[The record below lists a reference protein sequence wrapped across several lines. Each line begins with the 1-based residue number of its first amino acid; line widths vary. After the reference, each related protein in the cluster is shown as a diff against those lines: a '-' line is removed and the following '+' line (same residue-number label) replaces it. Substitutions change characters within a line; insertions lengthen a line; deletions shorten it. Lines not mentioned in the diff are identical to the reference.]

1 MIKHLINRPIAVS
14 MCLIAVVTVALVSLH
29 LIPVS
34 LMPDIDIPQITIQVA
49 WPGAPVREVDSRVL
63 RPLRNQLMQ
72 VGSLDDIR
80 SEAKTDAG
88 SIYMSFEP
96 GSDIDLIFIEVNE
109 KIDRAMASMPEGVD
123 RPKVLKARAT
133 DIPAFYLDLSLKDES
148 ARSRDSLPQAGVA
161 FTQLGDFARNI
172 VVKRIEQ
179 LPQTAMV
186 DISGVVTGELLCIP
200 DYRKMEVMGVTPD
213 ILEKA
218 IRNGNANLGVLSIA
232 EGLYR
237 YNIYFDNQIATKED
251 IENLVINHEGRLYR
265 FRDLCQVIER
275 PARRKGLVRNGRDN
289 AVSLA
294 VIKQNDAQMKD
305 LQESIGHLVED
316 LEKNYPNIRFEL
328 TRDQTQ
334 LLSYSIRNLESNL
347 LLGAILAC
355 LVLFLFMRNV
365 RLPFLII
372 ITVPL
377 SLILTLLSFHLIGIT
392 LNIISLSGL
401 ILGVGMMVDNSII
414 VIDNISQK
422 WKRTADLQDAISLA
436 VADVFTPMLSSV
448 LTTCSVFVPLIF
460 LSGTAGALFFDQAMA
475 VTIGLFAS
483 LLVSVLVIPVY
494 FYLFFR
500 RKTAVEPTRFFGREI
515 HTLGLLRPYEKIF
528 NWVFR
533 HAGLVL
539 CGLLLCLLLSWPL
552 FKEVDKSSMPYIEY
566 EDALMTIDWNS
577 GITVEENDRRCDEL
591 LSLVRPLLTTSTTM
605 IGVQDF
611 LLSHTPEITASEAVI
626 YLRAN
631 SSEDLLKAEARLEH
645 YMAEHYPR
653 AAAAFS
659 VSGNIFDMIFSG
671 DEPDLVVQLQARGG
685 GQLTVDE
692 ARRFLDTLSARF
704 PGLYVP
710 PVVAEDNIRYEV
722 NLENMAYYGLT
733 YGSISSRLQEKVNS
747 RDMYSI
753 SRGGYQLP
761 VTLGEGRLQSE
772 ELLRTTIKAS
782 DGVEIPLSYM
792 IRDSKGE
799 DFKKLYSGRG
809 GDYYPVRLHLKAR
822 EARAVMDFVDE
833 YVRAGNDYDVSYAG
847 EYFSS
852 RRLIRELLM
861 VLLVAVGLLFFI
873 LAAQFESLVQP
884 LIILSEIIVDLFFVL
899 LGLWLL
905 GESVNLMSLI
915 GMVVMSGII
924 INDSILKVDTINR
937 NRRRGQPLLRAIMN
951 AGHSRL
957 TPIVMT
963 TLTTVLAIA
972 PFLYRADM
980 GSALQFPLSLTIII
994 GMTFGTMV
1002 SLFVVPMIYYLIYRK
1017 RK

>member
-14 MCLIAVVTVALVSLH
+14 MCLIAIVTVALVSLR

-49 WPGAPVREVDSRVL
+49 WPGAPVREVDSRLL

-72 VGSLDDIR
+72 VNSLDDIR

-88 SIYMSFEP
+88 SIYMSFEA

-123 RPKVLKARAT
+123 RPKVLKASAT
-133 DIPAFYLDLSLKDES
+133 DIPAFYLDISLKNES
-148 ARSRDSLPQAGVA
+148 ARGLDSLPRAGVA
-161 FTQLGDFARNI
+161 FTQLCDFARNI

-186 DISGVVTGELLCIP
+186 DISGVVGGELLCIP

-213 ILEKA
+213 ILERA
-218 IRNGNANLGVLSIA
+218 IRSGNANLGVLSIA
-232 EGLYR
+232 EGLYH
-237 YNIYFDNQIATKED
+237 YNIYFDNQLATKED
-251 IENLVINHEGRLYR
+251 IENLIINHEGRLYR

-275 PARRKGLVRNGRDN
+275 PARRKGMVRNGRSN

-305 LQESIGHLVED
+305 LQESIGQLVKD
-316 LEKNYPNIRFEL
+316 LEKNYPDIRFEL

-355 LVLFLFMRNV
+355 LVLFLFMRNI
-365 RLPFLII
+365 RLPLLII

-377 SLILTLLSFHLIGIT
+377 SLILTLLCFHLIGIT

-422 WKRTADLQDAISLA
+422 WRRVSDLQEAVSLA
-436 VADVFTPMLSSV
+436 VAEVFTPMLSSV
-448 LTTCSVFVPLIF
+448 LTTCSVFIPLIF

-494 FYLFFR
+494 FHLFFK
-500 RKTAVEPTRFFGREI
+500 RKTAVEPTRILGREV
-515 HTLGLLRPYEKIF
+515 HALSLLRPYEKTF

-533 HAGLVL
+533 HVPVVL
-539 CGLLLCLLLSWPL
+539 CGLLLCLLLSWPV
-552 FKEVDKSSMPYIEY
+552 FKSVDKRSMPYIEY

-591 LSLVRPLLTTSTTM
+591 LSVVRPLLTTSTTM
-605 IGVQDF
+605 VGVQDY
-611 LLSHTPEITASEAVI
+611 LLSHTPEITASEAVV
-626 YLRAN
+626 Y
-631 SSEDLLKAEARLEH
+631 LKATSAETLLEAESALER
-645 YMAEHYPR
+645 YMTAHYPQ
-653 AAAAFS
+653 AVAAFS
-659 VSGNIFDMIFSG
+659 VSGNIFDMIFST
-671 DEPDLVVQLQARGG
+671 DEPDLEIQLQARGG

-692 ARRFLDTLSARF
+692 VRYFLDTLSARF

-710 PVVAEDNIRYEV
+710 PVVSESNIRYEV
-722 NLENMAYYGLT
+722 DLETMAYYGLT
-733 YGSISSRLQEKVNS
+733 YGSISSRLQERVNS
-747 RDMYSI
+747 RDLYSI

-772 ELLRTTIKAS
+772 ELLQTTIKTS
-782 DGVEIPLSYM
+782 DGVEIPLSYL
-792 IRDSKGE
+792 IRESKGE

-809 GDYYPVRLHLKAR
+809 GDYYPVRLNLHAR
-822 EARAVMDFVDE
+822 DARSVMAFVDE
-833 YVRAGNDYDVSYAG
+833 YVREDTAYDVSYDG

-852 RRLIRELLM
+852 RRLIKELML

-873 LAAQFESLVQP
+873 LAAQFESLAQP
-884 LIILSEIIVDLFFVL
+884 VIILSEIVIDLFFVL

-915 GMVVMSGII
+915 GMVVMSGIV

-937 NRRRGQPLLRAIMN
+937 NRRRGQPLLRAILS

-972 PFLYRADM
+972 PLLYRVDM

-994 GMTFGTMV
+994 GMLFGTLV
-1002 SLFVVPMIYYLIYRK
+1002 SLFVVPMIYYIIYRK

>member
-14 MCLIAVVTVALVSLH
+14 MCLIAIVTVALVSLH

-123 RPKVLKARAT
+123 RPKVLKASAT

-436 VADVFTPMLSSV
+436 VAEVFTPMLSSV

-782 DGVEIPLSYM
+782 DGVEIPLSYL
-792 IRDSKGE
+792 IRESKGE

-833 YVRAGNDYDVSYAG
+833 YVRDGNDYDVSYAG